1 MAWGVA
7 TRQER
12 RFREE
17 RLQRGSPH
25 GPTARNGGL
34 GKKGSRRA
42 LCPANGKKGGLG
54 EKGFRGAWGE
64 GGMEEKA
71 VQGKGIHSGHYP
83 HLTPP
88 DK

>member
-1 MAWGVA
+1 MRFGERDPRMAREVT
-7 TRQER
+7 TRK
-12 RFREE
+12 
-17 RLQRGSPH
+17 G
-25 GPTARNGGL
+25 GGL
-34 GKKGSRRA
+34 GKKSYRGA
-42 LCPANGKKGGLG
+42 PPWANGKKGGLG